1 MTVLYCGNCERLKAG
16 VHGLAL
22 ATAALCGAYN
32 LAAWLVRRQRH
43 LAINAVFYSAA
54 VFWESKHVRHHL
66 SATLMAHPKAVVA
79 PESAV
84 AAEFAVAH
92 EAAAAIDD
100 VIAAA

>member
-66 SATLMAHPKAVVA
+66 SAILMAHPEPVVAPKPVVAPASVVA
-79 PESAV
+79 PESAG
-84 AAEFAVAH
+84 
-92 EAAAAIDD
+92 AIED

>member
-66 SATLMAHPKAVVA
+66 SATLMAHPEPEVA
-79 PESAV
+79 PESARAPEAVGAIESAGAIEDVV
-84 AAEFAVAH
+84 AAA
-92 EAAAAIDD
+92 
-100 VIAAA
+100 

>member
-32 LAAWLVRRQRH
+32 LAAWSVRRQRH
-43 LAINAVFYSAA
+43 LAINAVLYSAV

-66 SATLMAHPKAVVA
+66 SATLMSHPEPAVA
-79 PESAV
+79 LESA
-84 AAEFAVAH
+84 
-92 EAAAAIDD
+92 EAIED

>member
-54 VFWESKHVRHHL
+54 VLWESKHVQHHL
-66 SATLMAHPKAVVA
+66 SATLMARPEPVVA
-79 PESAV
+79 PESAG
-84 AAEFAVAH
+84 
-92 EAAAAIDD
+92 AIED